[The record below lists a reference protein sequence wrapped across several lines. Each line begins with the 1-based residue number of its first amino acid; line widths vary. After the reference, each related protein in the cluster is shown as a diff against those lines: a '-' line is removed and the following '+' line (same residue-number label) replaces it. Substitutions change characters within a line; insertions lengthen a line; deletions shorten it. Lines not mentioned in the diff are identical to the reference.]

1 MSSGL
6 QPRRI
11 SPPPRKMRDIA
22 PRECDTGSP
31 NRWPQAPGLR
41 PLPCPPGDRRSE
53 LTDPPSRLFR
63 PPVWAVSPVYGV
75 GAGFGE
81 QCLPGDFVA
90 LGDRRP
96 FLERSAGGRER
107 LGVAAVDEL
116 SDAFAG
122 QLDDEVAG
130 AVVAAGEERAVD
142 PEARELHEGADARGW
157 FGEEGLGDVPEEGGL
172 GRRRWRLQRV
182 VSVRLVSPARCRG
195 STSPVGRERV
205 GDRRRYGGGRMFQ
218 RRGG

>member
-1 MSSGL
+1 
-6 QPRRI
+6 
-11 SPPPRKMRDIA
+11 MRDIA

-75 GAGFGE
+75 TAGFGE

-96 FLERSAGGRER
+96 FLERSAGGGER
-107 LGVAAVDEL
+107 
-116 SDAFAG
+116 AG
-122 QLDDEVAG
+122 G
-130 AVVAAGEERAVD
+130 GPRRAVD

-172 GRRRWRLQRV
+172 GRRRWRLHRV